1 MDETLALPS
10 EKAAEIALRTQ
21 QIIAYE
27 TGVTNVVDPLG
38 GSWFL
43 EDLTNSLE
51 EKAYQIFNEIDDL
64 GGVVE
69 CIEMGYFQKK
79 IANSSIDYQKKVES
93 RDRFIVGVNE
103 FVKENEEIDIPILK
117 IRKEVEDEQIQKIEN
132 IKEARDND
140 IVEEKLKAITLA
152 CTSKDNLIPL
162 IIEASQAYA
171 TLGEI
176 VSAMKEVFGEWN
188 ENTTI

>member
-1 MDETLALPS
+1 MELL
-10 EKAAEIALRTQ
+10 
-21 QIIAYE
+21 
-27 TGVTNVVDPLG
+27 NVLKWDT
-38 GSWFL
+38 F
-43 EDLTNSLE
+43 
-51 EKAYQIFNEIDDL
+51 K
-64 GGVVE
+64 
-69 CIEMGYFQKK
+69 KK
-79 IANSSIDYQKKVES
+79 IANSSIDYQRKVES

-132 IKEARDND
+132 IKESRDND
-140 IVEEKLKAITLA
+140 TVEEKLKAITLA